1 MYVLIDDGRAIR
13 PPMGSVTLRNV
24 AIRQNPSAKPGF
36 AVAGRDRLEAGAEV
50 LRVERAAPD
59 HHGEPRDV
67 NASSRTPGHGPIS
80 WVNPKYRKKIW
91 TRIGV
96 LRIIST

>member
-1 MYVLIDDGRAIR
+1 MYVLIDDG
-13 PPMGSVTLRNV
+13 
-24 AIRQNPSAKPGF
+24 K
-36 AVAGRDRLEAGAEV
+36 RDAPADGERHVEEGGDPREPEREACFPIARGNGLEAGAEV
-50 LRVERAAPD
+50 FRVDAPPQIITES
-59 HHGEPRDV
+59 HATV

-96 LRIIST
+96 LRMIST